1 MADKDQNDELMSE
14 INSISK
20 EMGNNF
26 ATMFKGMMVLMFK
39 DVTQGRADTV
49 RLVNNAETNINTKL
63 KSMQAEVKK
72 DMSDFAD
79 GMRKEAG
86 DTAQATLDG
95 ARASSAETD
104 RKQTKAVD
112 GKIAALNNKL
122 DATLQSQNSA
132 ADAKQ
137 AQWQLDNQ
145 EFIKN
150 EISQHV
156 RHYAGQEK
164 RIRALEGRKAK

>member
-1 MADKDQNDELMSE
+1 MADKDQNDQLMSE
-14 INSISK
+14 INSISNN
-20 EMGNNF
+20 MGRNF
-26 ATMFKGMMVLMFK
+26 AEMFQGMMVLMFK
-39 DVTQGRADTV
+39 DVTQGRNDTV
-49 RLVNNAETNINTKL
+49 RLIKNAETNINTRL
-63 KSMQAEVKK
+63 AAMQAEVKK

-86 DTAQATLDG
+86 ATSEATL
-95 ARASSAETD
+95 AAAKSYTIETN
-104 RKQTKAVD
+104 
-112 GKIAALNNKL
+112 AAQLKHLGGFIDALENRLN
-122 DATLQSQNSA
+122 ATLQGQNEA